1 MCHSLAGYPTQS
13 ARALGARCPGAAIIP
28 ATTGRA
34 APAAARHGHQC
45 EQPPPL
51 SRERRVNV
59 MVGTFERWGC
69 GPNAPVLLIVEV
81 AKPQVLAART
91 LF

>member
-1 MCHSLAGYPTQS
+1 
-13 ARALGARCPGAAIIP
+13 
-28 ATTGRA
+28 
-34 APAAARHGHQC
+34 
-45 EQPPPL
+45 
-51 SRERRVNV
+51 VNV

>member
-1 MCHSLAGYPTQS
+1 MA
-13 ARALGARCPGAAIIP
+13 ALGLPRPLG
-28 ATTGRA
+28 
-34 APAAARHGHQC
+34 
-45 EQPPPL
+45 PPVRL

-69 GPNAPVLLIVEV
+69 PPNAPVLLIVEV

-91 LF
+91 LS